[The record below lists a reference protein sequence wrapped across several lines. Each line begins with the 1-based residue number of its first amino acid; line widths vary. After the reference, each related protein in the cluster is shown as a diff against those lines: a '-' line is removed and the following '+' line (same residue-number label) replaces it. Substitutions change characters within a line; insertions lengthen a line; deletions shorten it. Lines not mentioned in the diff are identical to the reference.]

1 MSDLK
6 KQPKKTSLKHVSFAI
21 AGLLDQFYIS
31 SFTVRIIYFYEN
43 ELFLSIVYIGIAFL
57 IYGFW
62 NMINDPLL
70 GWLSDKKTRFTE
82 RWGRRFPWF
91 LVGAI
96 LTNFVYFFLYAV
108 PFADPQ
114 SNQIAVFIWLIV
126 ILVLFELCYS
136 LWQVNWLAL
145 YPDLLRTQKERTKVG
160 ALNTIFAQIGTIL
173 GIFITPLFIV
183 YGDPSTYVV
192 AAFVVCI
199 IGFIIVLLLIPGM
212 KEDDELIQRELHH
225 IEELKEEKESYWQV
239 LKATT
244 KQKNFMAYIFMYMFY
259 YTVPLLLMSSLPF
272 WTIYILK
279 SDNPT
284 METLVA
290 ASFLIGAFVG
300 VPIWLKF
307 GRKYGNRKAYIYGSF
322 LSVLAFIPLL
332 FVTDLV
338 LSMILLFIIGA
349 CYASIWTLLYPG
361 FSDVIDEV
369 VVATGKRKE
378 GAYTGVRTFIGRLAF
393 VIQAL
398 AFAIVHQV
406 TRFKPGAET
415 QEPLALLGIRFI
427 MIGIPIFCMV
437 MCFILIFF
445 FYDLTKEKVKS
456 NKEALKNAGL

>member
-1 MSDLK
+1 MSDLN
-6 KQPKKTSLKHVSFAI
+6 KQPKKRSLKHVSFAI

-31 SFTVRIIYFYEN
+31 SFTVRVIFFYEN
-43 ELFLSIVYIGIAFL
+43 ELFLSILYIGLAFL

-82 RWGRRFPWF
+82 RWGRRFPSF

-96 LTNFVYFFLYAV
+96 LTNIVYFFLYAV

-199 IGFIIVLLLIPGM
+199 IGFIMVLLLIPGM

-239 LKATT
+239 LKAT
-244 KQKNFMAYIFMYMFY
+244 QLN
-259 YTVPLLLMSSLPF
+259 V
-272 WTIYILK
+272 
-279 SDNPT
+279 
-284 METLVA
+284 E
-290 ASFLIGAFVG
+290 
-300 VPIWLKF
+300 
-307 GRKYGNRKAYIYGSF
+307 
-322 LSVLAFIPLL
+322 
-332 FVTDLV
+332 
-338 LSMILLFIIGA
+338 II
-349 CYASIWTLLYPG
+349 
-361 FSDVIDEV
+361 
-369 VVATGKRKE
+369 
-378 GAYTGVRTFIGRLAF
+378 
-393 VIQAL
+393 
-398 AFAIVHQV
+398 
-406 TRFKPGAET
+406 
-415 QEPLALLGIRFI
+415 LGI
-427 MIGIPIFCMV
+427 V
-437 MCFILIFF
+437 
-445 FYDLTKEKVKS
+445 DKASTEKLLAS
-456 NKEALKNAGL
+456 AS

>member
-6 KQPKKTSLKHVSFAI
+6 KQRSSSLKHVSFAI

-31 SFTVRIIYFYEN
+31 SFTVRVIFYYEN
-43 ELFLSIVYIGIAFL
+43 ELFLSILWIGIAFL

-96 LTNFVYFFLYAV
+96 LTNIVYFFIYAV
-108 PFADPQ
+108 PFADPK
-114 SNQIAVFIWLIV
+114 SNQIAVFLWLLV
-126 ILVLFELCYS
+126 ILVLFELVYS

-145 YPDLLRTQKERTKVG
+145 YPDLLRSQKERTKVG

-183 YGDPSTYVV
+183 YGDPSTYLI
-192 AAFVVCI
+192 AAFVVSI

-212 KEDDELIQRELHH
+212 KEDDELIQRELQN
-225 IEELKEEKESYWQV
+225 IEEQKKEQESYWQV

-244 KQKNFMAYIFMYMFY
+244 KQKNFMAYVFMYMFY
-259 YTVPLLLMSSLPF
+259 YTVPILLMSSLPF
-272 WTIYILK
+272 LTIYIIK

-284 METLVA
+284 METLIA
-290 ASFLIGAFVG
+290 AGFLIGAFVG
-300 VPIWLKF
+300 VPIWLKM
-307 GRKYGNRKAYIYGSF
+307 GRKYGTRKCYIYGSLLCIIF
-322 LSVLAFIPLL
+322 AIPLL
-332 FVTDLV
+332 FATDFILIV
-338 LSMILLFIIGA
+338 IFLSLLGA
-349 CYASIWTLLYPG
+349 SYASIWTLLYPG
-361 FSDVIDEV
+361 FSEVIDEIV
-369 VVATGKRKE
+369 VTTGKRKE

-398 AFAIVHQV
+398 AFAIVH
-406 TRFKPGAET
+406 TLTNFKPGAKT
-415 QEPLALLGIRFI
+415 QEPLAIWGIRFI
-427 MIGIPIFCMV
+427 YMGIPLICFI

-445 FYDLTKEKVKS
+445 FYDLTPEKVKS
-456 NKEALKNAGL
+456 NKEYLRNAGL